1 MVSFLLSNLFISGV
15 IVLLLVIRRLFRQHL
30 TSHTQ
35 YQLWFLLLGLL
46 AVPFLPFHPDRL
58 LRVLSRLSG
67 FTHVLPSDAAIIP
80 DTSTAPIQTNM
91 ILQIKD
97 FALSVDRRPQ
107 SMFGILLFGIWV
119 TGILVML
126 AIMLRAHIR
135 LITLR
140 RSALPLQNEKVLK
153 LYKNCL
159 AESRITRAIPISST
173 AFLSSPILTGLFRP
187 RIYLPIRLI
196 FDHRDTDL
204 RYILLHELQHYR
216 RKDIL
221 SGYFISITCILYW
234 FNPFVLYAMREMHN
248 DREIACDAAVLS
260 LLDASEYRD
269 YGEALINFL
278 QRISLHPFPFVAGIS
293 GNMKL
298 MTQRIS
304 KIASYRKPSLGRKLQ
319 NAAILAIIAALFFPI
334 CPLLS
339 VHAFYNNNYASNS
352 SILET
357 SVESSVVNLADETVI
372 QLDLSA
378 YFKGYNG
385 SFVLYDSKSGL
396 WSIYNME
403 SAASRISPD
412 STYKIYT
419 ALFGLEKGIITP
431 DNSSL
436 LWDNTEYPFEEW
448 NADQDL
454 YSAMTNSVNWYFQAV
469 DEQLGSAAIKHY
481 LHEIGY
487 GNEDLRG
494 GLSTYWLESSLKISP
509 VEQVKLLSNL
519 YNNTGNFSVEN
530 INAVKESLLLASFE
544 DGHLYGKT
552 GTGRING
559 QDINGWFIGFVETSD
574 NIWFFA
580 TNIQKPALQSPDDA
594 IDIQRI
600 GAASGSKAAEITSD
614 ILQRII
620 QPSTSGSS
628 NSFFST

>member
-1 MVSFLLSNLFISGV
+1 MVSFLLSNLFISGI
-15 IVLLLVIRRLFRQHL
+15 IVLLLVIRRLLRYRL

-58 LRVLSRLSG
+58 LRILSRLNE
-67 FTHVLPSDAAIIP
+67 FTHVLPSDSSNISN
-80 DTSTAPIQTNM
+80 TSTAPLQANM
-91 ILQIKD
+91 ILQVID
-97 FALSVDRRPQ
+97 FALSIDRSPQ

-119 TGILVML
+119 TGILVMF

-140 RSALPLQNEKVLK
+140 RSALPLQNEEVLK

-159 AESRITRAIPISST
+159 AESHVKRAIPIYST
-173 AFLSSPILTGLFRP
+173 AFLSSPIMTGLFRP
-187 RIYLPIRLI
+187 RIYLPIHLI
-196 FDHRDTDL
+196 SDHRDTDL

-221 SGYFISITCILYW
+221 GGYFIYIACILYW
-234 FNPFVLYAMREMHN
+234 FNPFVLYAMREMYN
-248 DREIACDAAVLS
+248 DREIACDASVLS

-269 YGEALINFL
+269 YGEALIYFL
-278 QRISLHPFPFVAGIS
+278 QRISLRPFPFIAGIS

-298 MTQRIS
+298 MTRRIS
-304 KIASYRKPSLGRKLQ
+304 KIASYRKPTLGRKLQ
-319 NAAILAIIAALFFPI
+319 NAAILAIIAALLFPFS
-334 CPLLS
+334 PLLS
-339 VHAFYNNNYASNS
+339 VHAFYNSSYVSNS
-352 SILET
+352 SIPET
-357 SVESSVVNLADETVI
+357 SAESSAVNLAGETVI

-378 YFKGYNG
+378 YFEGYNG
-385 SFVLYDSKSGL
+385 SFVLFDSKSDL
-396 WSIYNME
+396 WRIYNME
-403 SAASRISPD
+403 YAASRISPD

-469 DEQLGSAAIKHY
+469 DEHLGSAAIKHY

-509 VEQVKLLSNL
+509 IEQVKLLSNL
-519 YNNTGNFSVEN
+519 YNNTNDFSAEN
-530 INAVKESLLLASFE
+530 INAVKESILLAPFE
-544 DGHLYGKT
+544 DGNLYGKT

-559 QDINGWFIGFVETSD
+559 QDINGWFIGFVETSG
-574 NIWFFA
+574 NTCFFA
-580 TNIQKPALQSPDDA
+580 TNIQSPALESPDDA
-594 IDIQRI
+594 IDIHCI
-600 GAASGSKAAEITSD
+600 STATGSKAAEITSD

-628 NSFFST
+628 SSFSST